1 MIKDSAVSIQDSARK
16 KKELK
21 ADSRKLKANGR
32 KGRKM
37 KFRPEITRVKLNP
50 EQAVLSCSCH
60 NGRLWEHTE
69 PMVYGPY
76 QHQHNCWDWGPHG
89 KPYIFGDYRHLPGA
103 QGYNSGWGFRTTD
116 GLVSS

>member
-37 KFRPEITRVKLNP
+37 KFRPEITRVKLDP
-50 EQAVLSCSCH
+50 EQAVLSCDCYNTCH
-60 NGRLWEHTE
+60 KGSAE
-69 PMVYGPY
+69 PSVHVDWDGPF
-76 QHQHNCWDWGPHG
+76 HSVCDSSP
-89 KPYIFGDYRHLPGA
+89 LPKNVG
-103 QGYNSGWGFRTTD
+103 NSRISYDESRTFYTAVFHWTD
-116 GLVSS
+116 GLSSS